1 MNKTSYINS
10 LKPLQNEEDENY
22 EDLINIYLAE
32 RHLFS
37 ASLPPPVIT
46 DSLIDQIQSE
56 NNQKLTEKNQSRYN
70 LKQSLLQLINPN
82 LCVSPNLSQ
91 RALESQISEPM
102 IEIIEVTSS
111 DEHSPVTN
119 PQNPPNSQS
128 FTSDSDSEDLEE
140 SCANISQEIK

>member
-1 MNKTSYINS
+1 MNKTSYIDS
-10 LKPLQNEEDENY
+10 FKPLQNEEDENY
-22 EDLINIYLAE
+22 EDLINIYLSE

-37 ASLPPPVIT
+37 ASLPPPIIT

-56 NNQKLTEKNQSRYN
+56 NNQKLIEKNQSKYN

-82 LCVSPNLSQ
+82 LCISPNPSQ

-111 DEHSPVTN
+111 DEQSPITN
-119 PQNPPNSQS
+119 HQSDPNLKL
-128 FTSDSDSEDLEE
+128 FISDSDDYEE
-140 SCANISQEIK
+140 SCTNISQEIK